1 MNLLLA
7 PWKVPYVVFSFPDII
22 MSFEARLKDMNPRQR
37 QLTYN
42 LPELLDY
49 IDSLTDISALV
60 YEDKVR
66 AYVPHDRVWIK
77 QKISNMLHKSS
88 K

>member
-1 MNLLLA
+1 
-7 PWKVPYVVFSFPDII
+7 
-22 MSFEARLKDMNPRQR
+22 MSFEARLKEMNPRLR

-60 YEDKVR
+60 YDDRVR

-77 QKISNMLHKSS
+77 QKISQMLERSRK
-88 K
+88 

>member
-1 MNLLLA
+1 MEGTFYCYISHPHL
-7 PWKVPYVVFSFPDII
+7 DII

-37 QLTYN
+37 QLTYS

-49 IDSLTDISALV
+49 IDGLTDISALV
-60 YEDKVR
+60 YEDNVR
-66 AYVPHDRVWIK
+66 AYVPHDRIWIK